1 MKIDKIGEKI
11 YEEYKTQELN
21 RQESLT
27 RVMKPNLPNNPFE
40 LERINYEL
48 QIENENL
55 INKVEASS
63 EIIDELGR
71 SINRLLIKDNRNMRI
86 KIQNTTKLLNDLY
99 EAIDEHYTKTLENND
114 GLAVVRAE
122 AELKLIKKIID
133 EMDAF

>member
-1 MKIDKIGEKI
+1 MKIDELSEKI
-11 YEEYKTQELN
+11 SEEYKKQEQN
-21 RQESLT
+21 KQEFLT
-27 RVMKPNLPNNPFE
+27 RIMKPNNPFE

-48 QIENENL
+48 QIENEKL
-55 INKVEASS
+55 IKKVEASS

-114 GLAVVRAE
+114 GLAPVRAE
-122 AELKLIKKIID
+122 AELQLIKKIID
-133 EMDAF
+133 KVEKI